1 MSNIAGVEFVGNNLR
16 GRNFCWVKCAKTLT
30 SVVNTNL
37 KVGRS
42 KEFKVIQKIFTA
54 SSKTWPLTFV
64 KIAESLLPLTT
75 SLISIENIM

>member
-1 MSNIAGVEFVGNNLR
+1 MLGVGFCQQIYWAPCVTWSLELMSNIAGVEFVGNNIR

-54 SSKTWPLTFV
+54 S
-64 KIAESLLPLTT
+64 
-75 SLISIENIM
+75 